1 MKQMTDYQRELVTQ
15 NMNLVDKI
23 IRCKIGVHG
32 GPLLS
37 YEDFYAIGCE
47 AMCRAALYFKPEQ
60 GAFEPLAK
68 RFIYNAMIDHCRKEN
83 PILAAKFDLEL
94 ECDSDFF
101 ATCSAEDQLDMD
113 DVIYHKSVVAA
124 LQQCKRRYSGVALK
138 GIEAIEL
145 KSLGFDTR
153 DIAERY
159 GTSINN
165 INAWIS
171 RARSKL
177 REEPEFLKLAY

>member
-1 MKQMTDYQRELVTQ
+1 
-15 NMNLVDKI
+15 
-23 IRCKIGVHG
+23 
-32 GPLLS
+32 
-37 YEDFYAIGCE
+37 
-47 AMCRAALYFKPEQ
+47 
-60 GAFEPLAK
+60 
-68 RFIYNAMIDHCRKEN
+68 
-83 PILAAKFDLEL
+83 
-94 ECDSDFF
+94 
-101 ATCSAEDQLDMD
+101 
-113 DVIYHKSVVAA
+113 